1 MNKGSWSARLQPHS
15 LRLSLQVW
23 LAVLLVCVLG
33 GFGSAVYQLERAA
46 RFSRL
51 DDDLTVRIAG
61 LNNALRNAPSSRGP
75 VSRPGPARRPPP
87 GPPPDG
93 RRPTRPLPPGGARGL
108 SSKPAEI
115 PVPAAVAALFG
126 DAPGDFY
133 YVIWYRDD
141 TVLARSAA
149 APGNIPTPPSPEHD
163 TLTHW
168 RMRDGLR
175 EAYHCSGLGDCVLAG
190 RSAAAGLAPLRALAL
205 ALLGV
210 GAAVLAIALGAGWWL
225 TGRAIRPIDRIAEA
239 ASRISRG
246 NLSERIDVSG
256 RQDELGRLAAVL
268 NATFDR
274 LEAAFERQRRF
285 TADAAHELRT
295 PLAVIISEAQTAL
308 ARPRNADQYQETVEG
323 CLETAQ
329 QMRRLTESLLTLS
342 RFDADDNLIPRSEV
356 DLRDV
361 VFAALERVRPLADE
375 RCVSVESCLAT
386 ALAFSNHDR
395 LAQVVTNLLTNAI
408 DYNHPGGKVCVS
420 TSTEYASA
428 IVAVT
433 DTGTGIAPEDL
444 PYIFDRFYRADKA
457 RSRAEGHAGLGL
469 SICKTVMEAEGG
481 NIEVTSTLH
490 VGTTFTIRMPS
501 IKGPRPHD

>member
-1 MNKGSWSARLQPHS
+1 
-15 LRLSLQVW
+15 VW
-23 LAVLLVCVLG
+23 LAGLLLCVLG

-51 DDDLTVRIAG
+51 DDDLTVRIAA

-75 VSRPGPARRPPP
+75 VSRSGPARRPP
-87 GPPPDG
+87 
-93 RRPTRPLPPGGARGL
+93 RPLPPGVPRGL
-108 SSKPAEI
+108 SSKPAEM
-115 PVPAAVAALFG
+115 PVPAAAAALFG

-149 APGNIPTPPSPEHD
+149 APGDVPAPPSPEHD

-190 RSAAAGLAPLRALAL
+190 RSAASGLASLRTLAL

-210 GAAVLAIALGAGWWL
+210 GVAVLAIALGAGWWL
-225 TGRAIRPIDRIAEA
+225 TGRAIRPIDRIAQA

-308 ARPRNADQYQETVEG
+308 ARPRAADEYQETVEG

-342 RFDADDNLIPRSEV
+342 RFDADDTFIPRSEI

-361 VFAALERVRPLADE
+361 VLAALERVRPLADG
-375 RCVSVESCLAT
+375 RCVSMESCLAA

-395 LAQVVTNLLTNAI
+395 LAQAVTNLLTNAI
-408 DYNHPGGKVCVS
+408 DYNRPGGKVCVS
-420 TSTEYASA
+420 TSTEHGSA

-457 RSRAEGHAGLGL
+457 RSRADGHTGLGL

-481 NIEVTSTLH
+481 TIEVTSTLQ

-501 IKGPRPHD
+501 IKEPRHRH